1 MTVFSLNEVLSLPL
15 ELPSRRFCLERLEL
29 LGDAALRC
37 ETDGLMG
44 SWGEFSTKLKS
55 ILGGWLVGGLVGWL
69 VGWFIFQVI
78 SFIMLVLGCLTRCEF
93 GALRL
98 NTNSKLARSRPFA

>member
-69 VGWFIFQVI
+69 VGGLVGWLVWPENGWTVVDCW
-78 SFIMLVLGCLTRCEF
+78 SFPHLM
-93 GALRL
+93 
-98 NTNSKLARSRPFA
+98 